1 MRDDTGGLPT
11 GLERRVTQRPAH
23 PLEPE
28 GPELR
33 SLTEACVRF
42 VLQQVE
48 SLADQPSADVS
59 GARAVAQTFKE
70 AVPESGQDIEPL
82 LDRLR
87 GAVAKS
93 YNAAGPGYLAYI
105 PGGGVYAAGLAD
117 FIGCTVNRYV
127 GVAAA
132 APVLAQI
139 EETTLR
145 WLAGLMGY
153 PASAGGI
160 LTSGGSLSN
169 FSAIVTAREALLGDD
184 LALGRLYVSEDT
196 HHCVAKAARL
206 AGLRTANVVV
216 VPVDARRRLVPEA
229 LAEAVARDKQAGLRP
244 FFVAASVGTTNTGAV
259 DPIRAIVDVARPMGL
274 WVHAD
279 AAYGGFFRL
288 VRDGDRLLDGI
299 EACDSIT
306 LDPHKGL
313 FLPYGTGCLLV
324 RDMEALRRAHHGSA
338 QYLQDA
344 EAELDG
350 PSFAEL
356 SPELSRD
363 FRGLRLWLPIQLHGL
378 GAFRA
383 QLQEKLDLAR
393 WAYDEL
399 SQDPL
404 FEMLDE
410 PQLSIV
416 AFRLR
421 GPGPEA
427 DTRGAEVLRRVNN
440 RGRVFLSSTRI
451 DGRYVLRICVLSFRT
466 HEDRIKDAV
475 TALREEARALSAG

>member
-1 MRDDTGGLPT
+1 
-11 GLERRVTQRPAH
+11 VTEPAAR

-28 GPELR
+28 GEELR
-33 SLTEACVRF
+33 SLTDACVRF
-42 VLQQVE
+42 VLQQVG
-48 SLADQPSADVS
+48 SLPDQPSADVS
-59 GARAVAQTFKE
+59 GARAVAEGFRE
-70 AVPESGQDIEPL
+70 AVPETGRAVDSL
-82 LDRLR
+82 LDRL
-87 GAVAKS
+87 GKAVAKS

-105 PGGGVYAAGLAD
+105 PGGGLYAAGLAD
-117 FIGCTVNRYV
+117 FIACAVNRYV

-145 WLAGLMGY
+145 WLAELMGY

-196 HHCVAKAARL
+196 HHCVGKAARL
-206 AGLRTANVVV
+206 AGLRRANVVV
-216 VPVDARRRLVPEA
+216 VPVDERRRLIPEA
-229 LAEAVARDKQAGLRP
+229 LAEAVVRDRRAGLRP
-244 FFVAASVGTTNTGAV
+244 FFVAASVGTTNTGAI
-259 DPIRAIVDVARPMGL
+259 DPVRAIVDVARTHGL

-288 VRDGDRLLDGI
+288 VQGGERLLDGI

-324 RDMEALRRAHHGSA
+324 RDAEALRRAHQGSA
-338 QYLQDA
+338 DYLQDA
-344 EAELDG
+344 QAELDG
-350 PSFAEL
+350 PSFADL

-378 GAFRA
+378 GAFRT

-393 WAYDEL
+393 LAYDEL
-399 SQDPL
+399 RQDPL
-404 FEMLDE
+404 FEMVDE

-427 DTRGAEVLRRVNN
+427 DARGAEVLRRVNN

-451 DGRYVLRICVLSFRT
+451 GGRYVLRICVLSFRT
-466 HEDRIKDAV
+466 HEDRIRDAV
-475 TALREEARALSAG
+475 TALREEARAIAR